1 MGKFEGGEYRK
12 FNGKRYKV
20 ANTGS
25 KTKMQ
30 TEAKRLRKA
39 GYGARVTKAK
49 RTTVLYVSY
58 PRSGKK
64 R

>member
-1 MGKFEGGEYRK
+1 MGKFDGKEYRT
-12 FNGKRYKV
+12 FNGQRYKV

-30 TEAKRLRKA
+30 KEAKRLRKA
-39 GYGARVTKAK
+39 GYGARVQKAK